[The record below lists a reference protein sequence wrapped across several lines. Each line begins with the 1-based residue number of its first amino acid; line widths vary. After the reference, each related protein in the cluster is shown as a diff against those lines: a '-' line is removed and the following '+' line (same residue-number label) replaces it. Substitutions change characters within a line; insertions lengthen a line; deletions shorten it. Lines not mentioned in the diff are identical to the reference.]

1 MSENIQLSPAPE
13 ASVLTVVPAKTEARV
28 FEAEA
33 TKLAD
38 SAILTNA
45 EATTAVR
52 TEDDL
57 CAEITRLWTANKVNR
72 YELGEKLCQLKQQA
86 KHGEWMKRVE
96 ATIGIPQRT
105 VNSLM
110 SYYREEF
117 QQRTAKSVLDVAF
130 DAELADPA
138 NSDQEDEPQGERNK
152 APYFRPKISLK
163 WEEQTA
169 WKSAIEVIIAQV
181 DHVNNPTEAVF
192 YAVTMAAERFAAVEP
207 TEPAVEAVTVDPPA
221 VPVPL
226 LLAGA
231 PEYAR
236 PYDEFEEV
244 Q

>member
-1 MSENIQLSPAPE
+1 MNENIQPSPAPE
-13 ASVLTVVPAKTEARV
+13 ASVLTVVPATTEARV

-33 TKLAD
+33 AKLAD

-45 EATTAVR
+45 EATTAPQ
-52 TEDDL
+52 TEEDL
-57 CAEITRLWTANKVNR
+57 YAEIARLWTANKVNR

-96 ATIGIPQRT
+96 TAIGIPHRT
-105 VNSLM
+105 VTSLM

-117 QQRTAKSVLDVAF
+117 QQRTAKSVLHVAF
-130 DAELADPA
+130 DGAS
-138 NSDQEDEPQGERNK
+138 SDDDREDEPQGERNK

-169 WKSAIEVIIAQV
+169 WKNAIEVIIAQV
-181 DHVNNPTEAVF
+181 DHVNNSTEAVF
-192 YAVTMAAERFAAVEP
+192 YAVTMAAERFASAEP

-226 LLAGA
+226 LLACA

-244 Q
+244 R